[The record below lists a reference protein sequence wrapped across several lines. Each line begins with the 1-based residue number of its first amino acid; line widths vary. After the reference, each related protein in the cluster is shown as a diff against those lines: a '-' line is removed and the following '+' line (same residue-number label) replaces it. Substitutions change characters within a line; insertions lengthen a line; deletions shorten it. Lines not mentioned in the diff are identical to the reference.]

1 MYGTILAYSLTTAEN
16 ENENV
21 SRVNIQHENKIYY
34 LKISICYHHLRLLI
48 VQQIKPKSYVP
59 GVSRISSLLL
69 GNRDNRITANV
80 TFHKR
85 LLPPL
90 LFLYRS
96 TSQVK
101 CHIVEI
107 YRNAM
112 YTLISK
118 HSIVPK
124 IELHCFWH

>member
-1 MYGTILAYSLTTAEN
+1 M
-16 ENENV
+16 

-48 VQQIKPKSYVP
+48 VQQIKPRSYVP

-69 GNRDNRITANV
+69 GNRDNRITASL

-85 LLPPL
+85 LFPPL

-112 YTLISK
+112 YTLIFK

-124 IELHCFWH
+124 TGLHCFWHKSSNC